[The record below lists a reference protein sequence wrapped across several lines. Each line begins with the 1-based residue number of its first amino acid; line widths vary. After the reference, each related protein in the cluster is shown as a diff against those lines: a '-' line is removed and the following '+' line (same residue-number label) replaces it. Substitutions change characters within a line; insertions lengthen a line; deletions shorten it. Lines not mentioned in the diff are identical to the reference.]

1 MDPATVA
8 RHRLEAMEARTRSF
22 CRAATPRRRPGPG
35 GANRRQP
42 TWPLAAREQP
52 RAHHCLADRL
62 LQLTRPPPRRRTA
75 AGLIRRT
82 AGYGP
87 VCPVVWEGRSRE
99 APPYP
104 DCRIGSGTYLDG
116 SRSCDVAIAT
126 RKMAACATCQAISGA
141 S

>member
-8 RHRLEAMEARTRSF
+8 RHRLAAMEARTRSF

-104 DCRIGSGTYLDG
+104 DHALATAGVARNAAAMNRLRASAHSMPRGDST
-116 SRSCDVAIAT
+116 SRA
-126 RKMAACATCQAISGA
+126 R
-141 S
+141 

>member
-62 LQLTRPPPRRRTA
+62 LQLTRPPSRRRTA

-104 DCRIGSGTYLDG
+104 DCSVSGHPMRLGPCRIRLTIFL
-116 SRSCDVAIAT
+116 AT
-126 RKMAACATCQAISGA
+126 RRALQTGA
-141 S
+141 